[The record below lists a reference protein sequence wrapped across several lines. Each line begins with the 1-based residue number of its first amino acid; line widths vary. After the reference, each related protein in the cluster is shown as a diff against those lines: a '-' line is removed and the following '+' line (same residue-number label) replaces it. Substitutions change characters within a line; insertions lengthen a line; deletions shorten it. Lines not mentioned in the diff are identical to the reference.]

1 MQIQRA
7 AIMAIGVA
15 MIGIAVGIPAAG
27 AGDAAAGK
35 DLYMKK
41 CKTCHGADGAGNP
54 GVAKLLNVTFKP
66 LGSDEIQKKS
76 DADFKKIITEG
87 KDKMKPVKDLSDA
100 DMDNIIAFVRTLK
113 Q

>member
-1 MQIQRA
+1 MQIHRA

-41 CKTCHGADGAGNP
+41 
-54 GVAKLLNVTFKP
+54 
-66 LGSDEIQKKS
+66 
-76 DADFKKIITEG
+76 
-87 KDKMKPVKDLSDA
+87 
-100 DMDNIIAFVRTLK
+100 
-113 Q
+113 

>member
-1 MQIQRA
+1 MQIHRV
-7 AIMAIGVA
+7 AIVAIGVA
-15 MIGIAVGIPAAG
+15 MIGIAVGIQAAG

-41 CKTCHGADGAGNP
+41 CKTCHGADGQGNP

-66 LGSDEIQKKS
+66 LGSEEIQKKS
-76 DADFKKIITEG
+76 DAEFKKIITEG

>member
-1 MQIQRA
+1 MHIHRA
-7 AIMAIGVA
+7 VILATGVA
-15 MIGIAVGIPAAG
+15 LIGIAVGLPAAG

-66 LGSDEIQKKS
+66 LGSEEIQKKS
-76 DADFKKIITEG
+76 DAEFKKIMTEG

>member
-1 MQIQRA
+1 MLKHRA
-7 AIMAIGVA
+7 AILAISVA
-15 MIGIAVGIPAAG
+15 VMGITLGLPAAG

-41 CKTCHGADGAGNP
+41 CKTCHGADGQGNP

-66 LGSDEIQKKS
+66 LGSEEIQKKT
-76 DADFKKIITEG
+76 DAEFKKIITEG

>member
-1 MQIQRA
+1 MQTHRV
-7 AIMAIGVA
+7 AIVAIGVA

-41 CKTCHGADGAGNP
+41 CKTCHGADGQGNP

-66 LGSDEIQKKS
+66 LGSEEIQKKS
-76 DADFKKIITEG
+76 DAEFKKIITEG

>member
-1 MQIQRA
+1 MLKRRA
-7 AIMAIGVA
+7 AMLAIGVA
-15 MIGIAVGIPAAG
+15 MIGTAVGLPAAG

-41 CKTCHGADGAGNP
+41 CKTCHGADGQGNP

-66 LGSDEIQKKS
+66 LGSEEIQKKA
-76 DADFKKIITEG
+76 DAEFKKIITEG

>member
-1 MQIQRA
+1 MQKHRA
-7 AIMAIGVA
+7 ALLAIGVA
-15 MIGIAVGIPAAG
+15 MIGIAVALPAAG

-41 CKTCHGADGAGNP
+41 CKTCHGADGQGNA

-66 LGSDEIQKKS
+66 LGSEEIQKKT
-76 DADFKKIITEG
+76 DAEFKKIITEG
-87 KDKMKPVKDLSDA
+87 KDKMKPVKDLTDA

>member
-1 MQIQRA
+1 MQIHRV
-7 AIMAIGVA
+7 AIVAIGVA

-41 CKTCHGADGAGNP
+41 CKTCHGADGQGNP

-66 LGSDEIQKKS
+66 LGSEEIQKKT
-76 DADFKKIITEG
+76 DAEFKKIITEG

>member
-1 MQIQRA
+1 MQVHRTA
-7 AIMAIGVA
+7 MMVLGVA
-15 MIGIAVGIPAAG
+15 MLGIAVGIPAAG

-41 CKTCHGADGAGNP
+41 CKTCHGAD
-54 GVAKLLNVTFKP
+54 VTFKP
-66 LGSDEIQKKS
+66 LGSEEIQKKT
-76 DADFKKIITEG
+76 DAEFKKIITEG